1 MTDALLEEK
10 HQEEGVNSGDEDL
23 RQYIREIRQ
32 YPLLTQEEE
41 LALAKRCACGDEDA
55 IRQMVNSNLRLV
67 VSIAREYAGRGVP
80 LLDLVQEGSIG
91 LIVAAR
97 KFDYTMDCRFS
108 TYASKWIRQRIQRC
122 LTNHAGVIRVPAHTA
137 QRMRKLLTA
146 KASFLSENGR
156 EPTLSELAKRA
167 DIPEEKAEE
176 LLRLSPEIC
185 SLDAPVGEDGESTM
199 EKLLSGDDEM
209 EPQAVLIRQELCA
222 LLDEMMGELN
232 QRQQTILRLRFGMDD
247 GACHSLEDIAQ
258 GMGISKE
265 RVRQIESQAI
275 KKLNKRGLELG
286 LEDFLE

>member
-10 HQEEGVNSGDEDL
+10 RQEEGVNSGDEDL

-41 LALAKRCACGDEDA
+41 LALAKRCAGGDEDA

-247 GACHSLEDIAQ
+247 GVCHSLEDIAQ

-286 LEDFLE
+286 LEDFLK

>member
-1 MTDALLEEK
+1 MNDALLEEK
-10 HQEEGVNSGDEDL
+10 RQEDGVNSGDEDL

-41 LALAKRCACGDEDA
+41 LELAKRCAKGDQDA
-55 IRQMVNSNLRLV
+55 IRTMVNSNLRLV

-91 LIVAAR
+91 LIVAAG

-108 TYASKWIRQRIQRC
+108 TYASKWIRQRIQKC

-156 EPTLSELAKRA
+156 EPTLSELAEWA
-167 DIPEEKAEE
+167 GIPEEKAEE

-185 SLDAPVGEDGESTM
+185 SLDAPVGDDGESTM
-199 EKLLSGDDEM
+199 EKLLPGDDEL
-209 EPQAVLIRQELCA
+209 EPQAVLIRQELCQ

-232 QRQQTILRLRFGMDD
+232 ERQQTILRLRFGMAD
-247 GACHSLEDIAQ
+247 GACHSLEEIAQ
-258 GMGISKE
+258 SMGISKE

>member
-10 HQEEGVNSGDEDL
+10 RQEEGVNSGDEDL

-41 LALAKRCACGDEDA
+41 LALAKRCAGGDEDA

-156 EPTLSELAKRA
+156 EPTLSELAKCA